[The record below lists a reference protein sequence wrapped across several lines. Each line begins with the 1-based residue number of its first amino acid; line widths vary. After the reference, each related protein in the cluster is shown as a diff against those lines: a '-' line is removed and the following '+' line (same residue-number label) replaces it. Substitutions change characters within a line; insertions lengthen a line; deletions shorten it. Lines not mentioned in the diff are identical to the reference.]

1 MENIMTKVDIFS
13 GFLGAGKTTLI
24 KKLIEDGAYGKKKL
38 ILIKNEEVF
47 DVEHIS
53 LAKKADLA
61 IIAPASA
68 NVIAKLAGG
77 IADDMLTTTFL
88 ACTAPKLIAPAMNS
102 AMYLNPVT
110 QKNIS
115 ILQNL
120 GYDVIDPAKGLLACG
135 DEGPGK
141 MAEPDVIVEFA
152 LKYLAMKKDPFIGCH
167 GIYTGIITYITR
179 NDQKWNRPQDSFSI
193 VHEPTKG
200 YCKYKNLN
208 IQSSASEWDK

>member
-1 MENIMTKVDIFS
+1 MRFKNRCPVDTFE
-13 GFLGAGKTTLI
+13 KR
-24 KKLIEDGAYGKKKL
+24 
-38 ILIKNEEVF
+38 EVF

-152 LKYLAMKKDPFIGCH
+152 LKYLAMKKDLEGKKVVVTAGPTRESIDPVRFISNHSSGKM
-167 GIYTGIITYITR
+167 GFALAKAAMLRGADVTLITG
-179 NDQKWNRPQDSFSI
+179 KASI
-193 VHEPTKG
+193 EPP
-200 YCKYKNLN
+200 LFVRR
-208 IQSSASEWDK
+208 

>member
-1 MENIMTKVDIFS
+1 M
-13 GFLGAGKTTLI
+13 LI
-24 KKLIEDGAYGKKKL
+24 
-38 ILIKNEEVF
+38 
-47 DVEHIS
+47 
-53 LAKKADLA
+53 
-61 IIAPASA
+61 
-68 NVIAKLAGG
+68 
-77 IADDMLTTTFL
+77 TTFL

-152 LKYLAMKKDPFIGCH
+152 LKYLAMKKDLEGKKVVVTAGPTRESIDPVRFISNH
-167 GIYTGIITYITR
+167 
-179 NDQKWNRPQDSFSI
+179 
-193 VHEPTKG
+193 
-200 YCKYKNLN
+200 
-208 IQSSASEWDK
+208 SSGKMGFALAKAAMLRGADVTLIK